1 MTNKN
6 VLELGFLIV
15 TEISITIN
23 CTMHN
28 VDQFLHAPFFACW
41 HARGSCWGLAAGLA
55 WSSLEST
62 ITISIWAV
70 SRYRNRAKHWG

>member
-41 HARGSCWGLAAGLA
+41 HARGGCWGLAAGLA
-55 WSSLEST
+55 RSSLEST
-62 ITISIWAV
+62 ITISIRAV

>member
-28 VDQFLHAPFFACW
+28 VDQFLHAPIFACW
-41 HARGSCWGLAAGLA
+41 HARGQCIFQYFYL
-55 WSSLEST
+55 
-62 ITISIWAV
+62 
-70 SRYRNRAKHWG
+70 